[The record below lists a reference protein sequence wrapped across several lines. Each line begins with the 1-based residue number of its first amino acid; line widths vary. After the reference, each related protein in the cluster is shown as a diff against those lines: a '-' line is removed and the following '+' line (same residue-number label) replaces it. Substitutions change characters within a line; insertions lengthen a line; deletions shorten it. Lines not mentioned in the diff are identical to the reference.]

1 MEDLRD
7 SVQVQRGR
15 VRGNTPEGPDF
26 FFIYFFSFLTELRL
40 VSFFFSFLR
49 GPFRC
54 RDICCREDRFTG
66 GTLYWREGCFLSNC
80 QRHLVTDADSQN
92 K

>member
-26 FFIYFFSFLTELRL
+26 LF
-40 VSFFFSFLR
+40 FFFSQKSGLFFILFFLR
-49 GPFRC
+49 GLLGEGTFVVR
-54 RDICCREDRFTG
+54 RTDLLEVHSTG
-66 GTLYWREGCFLSNC
+66 GRERALG
-80 QRHLVTDADSQN
+80 
-92 K
+92 

>member
-26 FFIYFFSFLTELRL
+26 FFFFFLTKVRLVFYFF
-40 VSFFFSFLR
+40 VLR
-49 GPFRC
+49 GLLGEGTFVVR
-54 RDICCREDRFTG
+54 RTDLLEVHSTG
-66 GTLYWREGCFLSNC
+66 GRERALG
-80 QRHLVTDADSQN
+80 
-92 K
+92 